1 MPRPRPCL
9 ECSKQT
15 ASASKARLSRNNRVP
30 SASAAPCALAGDAR
44 CALRTDPISLL
55 ARWLWPPP
63 PPRDPAAALH
73 EYAALMAAA
82 RAAPAAAAGGATATG
97 GTDAALAAKDL
108 APL

>member
-15 ASASKARLSRNNRVP
+15 ASASKARSAPRNKIVP
-30 SASAAPCALAGDAR
+30 SPCALAGDAR